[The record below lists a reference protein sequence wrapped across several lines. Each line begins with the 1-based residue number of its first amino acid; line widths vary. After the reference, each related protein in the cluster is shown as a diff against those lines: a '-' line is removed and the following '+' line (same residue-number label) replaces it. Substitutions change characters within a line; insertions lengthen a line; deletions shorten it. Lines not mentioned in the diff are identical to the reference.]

1 MAETTSRALEL
12 LNLLQTHRHWPGS
25 QLAERLGVTARTLR
39 RDIERLR
46 LLGYR
51 VTATKGANGGYQL
64 EAGSELPP
72 LLLTDD
78 EAVAMAIG
86 LRSFASQGIA
96 DGEQTALT
104 ALAKLENLL
113 PTELRRRVNALGQS
127 QPMNRDVPRVSPEM
141 LGVLALACR
150 DHERLRFHY
159 VSAGGTPSE
168 RRVEPHSLVSS
179 ARYWFLL
186 VWDLDRGDWRTF
198 RVDRMS
204 AVFNTRVYF
213 TERELPTGDAAEF
226 IEAAL
231 SSLVSAKEKA
241 DVIIDLPLERMREYF
256 GVWAQGAEAVDES
269 STRWPVAGARFEDM
283 VAALPWIE
291 HGVEYRIT
299 NNDGFSA
306 FVRELAERMLR
317 AASPTH
323 VR

>member
-159 VSAGGTPSE
+159 VSAGGTASE

-256 GVWAQGAEAVDES
+256 GVWAQGAEAVDAT